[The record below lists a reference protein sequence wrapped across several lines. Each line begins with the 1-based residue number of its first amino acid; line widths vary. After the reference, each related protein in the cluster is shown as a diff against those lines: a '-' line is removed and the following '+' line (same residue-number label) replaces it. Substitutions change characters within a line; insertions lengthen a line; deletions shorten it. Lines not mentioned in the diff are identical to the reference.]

1 MSASTPFRLQST
13 PLDAG
18 VTLLEASAGTGKT
31 FTIAGI
37 VTRLIAL
44 NDLSIREILIVTFT
58 EAATRELRDRIRKRL
73 ALVSKE
79 LADRTGSDP
88 VTEALRNS
96 GVEIELLRRRLDL
109 ALASFDESS
118 ISTIHGFCQRILR
131 DHAFEGDAPFEAE
144 ILTETSDLFV
154 DLAHDFWHHTLR
166 PASTL
171 LAASVEQQGLSPEYL
186 AKLLVRLSRY
196 PTLTILPSEIK
207 PFDQTSAAIEK
218 AFEAVIN
225 AWKTEGSR
233 LCALIASHKSIS
245 KNKKDGFSEHRLAAF
260 RNALDRSIRCGL
272 ATEVSLEAIEA
283 FSEEAVDEQR
293 LTSKTALSNP
303 FPHDAFFSLCSR
315 FVSARKEW
323 IASLRAEWLR
333 FAKSELPKIKAS
345 RRIIT
350 FDDMLTLT
358 HSALRGPQGAALV
371 TAVRRQYRAALIDEF
386 QDTDPLQYEIFKRF
400 FGVPPHRLMLIG
412 DPKQSIY
419 GFRGADLFTYL
430 EARKD
435 AERASQPRVHTL
447 DTNYRSASNLVAAV
461 NDLFSFKP
469 DCFLQHGMTFTP
481 AESDGKAAEK
491 SPLQSGDRRSAPPM
505 VLVEAAIEGRDDQV
519 TELRH
524 RIAKDIATEISRLL
538 KSHHL
543 GQRPVTAADMA
554 ILVRSHREAA
564 LIEDVLRSAKIP
576 AVRHTDASV
585 FHTVEAQELLRVL
598 NAVLE
603 PANERVVRAALAT
616 TWLGLSASEIA
627 RLEDDAAALARWL
640 NLFSELR
647 QRWITRGFSTMFRHA
662 LIVEHGRRK
671 LAEQV
676 GGERK
681 LTNLL
686 QLGEL
691 AQHAERQLR
700 LSPVGVIEW
709 IREQRRSEKTTS
721 DEHVQRLEKDDDAV
735 KIVTI
740 HNSKG
745 LEYPIV
751 FCPSHWADK
760 KAKETLFH
768 DPGHD
773 SQLTLDLSEP
783 PINEHVA
790 LAAREALAEEVRLF
804 YVAVTRAIHRCYLY
818 VPQRKDPSK
827 TALGVVLGN
836 NLRGACQTLVDTAPS
851 RFELRPLH
859 PVQERL
865 TEVMSDDHP
874 ALRARELSR
883 RPSSERMIGSFSQ
896 WVAGVSE
903 EAPQDHDEIGES
915 SVTRDDV
922 LVDTTPLARLPR
934 GAATGIALHTVLEHA
949 DFQRVETLPPLVAQ
963 HFGSMISDAQVLD
976 VVTQHLSAMM
986 THPLRAA
993 AHQLQLKDVALTD
1006 RLNEVEFYYP
1016 IKRFDPKALASA
1028 TAITSS
1034 RFQFSPVDGFLRG
1047 FMDLVF
1053 RHDGRYYLL
1062 DWKSNWLGPKT
1073 SAYSRDRLDQA
1084 MNHSLYSLQSWLYA
1098 LALDRFLA
1106 QRVPDYRYERDFGG
1120 IFYIFVRGLD
1130 VKSPEH
1136 GVHFSKPEPAFIRK
1150 LGDTL
1155 LRPGAVR

>member
-1 MSASTPFRLQST
+1 MSAPTAFSLQST

-44 NDLSIREILIVTFT
+44 NDLPIKEILIVTFT

-73 ALVSKE
+73 VLVAKE
-79 LADRTGSDP
+79 LGDQTTSDP

-96 GVEIELLRRRLDL
+96 GVEVELLRRRLAL
-109 ALASFDESS
+109 ALVSFDESS

-144 ILTETSDLFV
+144 ILTDTADLFV

-166 PASTL
+166 PASTI
-171 LAASVEQQGLSPEYL
+171 LAAAVEHQGISPDYL

-196 PTLTILPSEIK
+196 PTLTVLPSVRK
-207 PFDQTSAAIEK
+207 SFAQTSVAAEK
-218 AFEAVIN
+218 AFEAVIG
-225 AWKTEGSR
+225 AWKTEGAR
-233 LCALIASHKSIS
+233 LCALIATHKSIS
-245 KNKKDGFSEHRLAAF
+245 KNKKDGFSEHRLGTF
-260 RNALDRSIRCGL
+260 RAALDRSARCDR
-272 ATEVSLEAIEA
+272 ATETSLEAIEA
-283 FSEEAVDEQR
+283 FSEEAIDEQR

-303 FPHDAFFSLCSR
+303 FPHDAFFSLCST
-315 FVSARKEW
+315 FIAARKEW
-323 IASLRAEWLR
+323 IASLRSEWLK
-333 FAKSELPKIKAS
+333 FAKSELPKIKAG

-358 HSALRGPQGAALV
+358 HSALRGPQASALV
-371 TAVRRQYRAALIDEF
+371 NAVRKQYRAALIDEF
-386 QDTDPLQYEIFKRF
+386 QDTDPLQYEIFRCF
-400 FGVPPHRLMLIG
+400 FGTAPHRLMLIG

-461 NDLFSFKP
+461 NALFSYKP
-469 DCFLQHGMTFTP
+469 DCFLQPGMTFMP
-481 AESDGKAAEK
+481 AKADGKAAEK
-491 SPLQSGDRRSAPPM
+491 APLQSGDRRSEPPM
-505 VLVEAAIEGRDDQV
+505 VLVEAPIEDRDDQV
-519 TELRH
+519 TELRR
-524 RIAKDIATEISRLL
+524 RIAKDIATEISKLL
-538 KSHHL
+538 KSHQL
-543 GQRPVTAADMA
+543 GTRPVTAADMA
-554 ILVRSHREAA
+554 ILVRSHREAV

-585 FHTVEAQELLRVL
+585 FHTAEAQELLRVL
-598 NAVLE
+598 SAVLE
-603 PANERVVRAALAT
+603 PTNERVVRTALAT
-616 TWLGLSASEIA
+616 SWLGCSASDIA
-627 RLEDDAAALARWL
+627 RLEDDAVALAHWL
-640 NLFSELR
+640 TLFSELR
-647 QRWITRGFSTMFRHA
+647 QRWITRGFSTMFRHL
-662 LIVEHGRRK
+662 LIVEHGRKK
-671 LAEQV
+671 LAEQI

-691 AQHAERQLR
+691 AQHAEQQLR
-700 LSPVGVIEW
+700 LSPVGLIEW
-709 IREQRRSEKTTS
+709 IREQRRHEKTTS

-751 FCPSHWADK
+751 FCPSHWTDK
-760 KAKETLFH
+760 KAKEILFH
-768 DPGHD
+768 DPSQN

-783 PINEHVA
+783 PINEHAA
-790 LAAREALAEEVRLF
+790 LAACEALAEEVRLF
-804 YVAVTRAIHRCYLY
+804 YVAVTRAVHRCYLY

-836 NLRGACQTLVDTAPS
+836 DLRGACQTLAERTPS
-851 RFELRPLH
+851 HFELRSLH
-859 PVQERL
+859 RVQERS
-865 TEVMSDDHP
+865 TEVISGEPP
-874 ALRARELSR
+874 ALRARELVR

-896 WVAGVSE
+896 WVGGVSDE
-903 EAPQDHDEIGES
+903 VPQDHDAIGEP

-922 LVDTTPLARLPR
+922 LADTTPLARLPR
-934 GAATGIALHTVLEHA
+934 GAATGIALHAVLEHA
-949 DFQRVETLPPLVAQ
+949 DFQHVETLTPLIAQ
-963 HFGSMISDAQVLD
+963 HFGSMIGDTQVLD
-976 VVTQHLSAMM
+976 NVTEHLSAMM
-986 THPLRAA
+986 SHPLRTT
-993 AHQLQLKDVALTD
+993 AHQLQLKDIALTD
-1006 RLNEVEFYYP
+1006 RLNEIEFYYP
-1016 IKRFDPKALASA
+1016 IKRFDPKVLASA
-1028 TAITSS
+1028 TAINSS

-1053 RHDGRYYLL
+1053 RHDDRYYLL
-1062 DWKSNWLGPKT
+1062 DWKSNWLGPT
-1073 SAYSRDRLDQA
+1073 SSAYSRDRLDHV
-1084 MNHSLYSLQSWLYA
+1084 MIRSLYSLQSWLYA

-1106 QRVPDYRYERDFGG
+1106 QRIPDYQYERDFGG
-1120 IFYIFVRGLD
+1120 VFYVFVRGLD
-1130 VKSPEH
+1130 LKTPEH
-1136 GVHFSKPEPAFIRK
+1136 GVHFSKPEPAFIQK

>member
-1 MSASTPFRLQST
+1 MSAPTAFSLQST

-44 NDLSIREILIVTFT
+44 NDLSIREILVVTFT

-73 ALVSKE
+73 VLVTKE
-79 LADRTGSDP
+79 LVEKTGSDP

-96 GVEIELLRRRLDL
+96 GIEIEVLRRRLDL

-118 ISTIHGFCQRILR
+118 ISTIHGFCQRVLR

-144 ILTETSDLFV
+144 ILTDTSDFFA

-171 LAASVEQQGLSPEYL
+171 LAATVEEQGLSPESL
-186 AKLLVRLSRY
+186 AALLVRLSRY
-196 PTLTILPSEIK
+196 PTLTVLPSVRR
-207 PFDQTSAAIEK
+207 PYDQTSEAIEK
-218 AFEAVIN
+218 AFEAVMH
-225 AWKTEGSR
+225 AWRTEGSR
-233 LCALIASHKSIS
+233 LCALFASHKSIS
-245 KNKKDGFSEHRLAAF
+245 KNKKDGYSEHRLEAF
-260 RNALDRSIRCGL
+260 RAALDRSLQSGI
-272 ATEVSLEAIEA
+272 ATKASLEAIEA
-283 FSEEAVDEQR
+283 FSEEAIDKQR
-293 LTSKTALSNP
+293 LSSKSAVSNP
-303 FPHDAFFSLCSR
+303 FPHEAFFSLCSG

-323 IASLRAEWLR
+323 TASLRAEWLK
-333 FAKSELPKIKAS
+333 FAKSELPKIKAAG
-345 RRIIT
+345 RIIT

-371 TAVRRQYRAALIDEF
+371 TAVRKQYRAALIDEF
-386 QDTDPLQYEIFKRF
+386 QDTDPLQYEIFKRLF
-400 FGVPPHRLMLIG
+400 DTPAHRLMLIG

-435 AERASQPRVHTL
+435 AERASQPRVYTL

-461 NDLFSFKP
+461 NDIFSLNP
-469 DCFLQHGMTFTP
+469 GCFLQHGMTFNP
-481 AESDGKAAEK
+481 AAADGQAGEK
-491 SPLQSGDRRSAPPM
+491 TPLQSAGRRSTPPM

-524 RIAKDIATEISRLL
+524 RIAADIATEISRLL
-538 KSHHL
+538 KSHQL
-543 GQRPVTAADMA
+543 GSQSVTAADIA
-554 ILVRSHREAA
+554 VLVRSHREAA
-564 LIEDVLRSAKIP
+564 LIEDVLRRARIP

-585 FHTVEAQELLRVL
+585 FHTVEAQELLRIL
-598 NAVLE
+598 SAVLE
-603 PANERVVRAALAT
+603 PSNERFVRAALAT
-616 TWLGLSASEIA
+616 TLLGVSASEIA
-627 RLEDDAAALARWL
+627 RLEGDAVALAHWL
-640 NLFSELR
+640 NLFSDLR
-647 QRWITRGFSTMFRHA
+647 QRWITRGFSTMFRHF
-662 LIVEHGRRK
+662 LIAEHGRRK

-691 AQHAERQLR
+691 AQHAEHKLR

-709 IREQRRSEKTTS
+709 IREQRRSERTTA

-768 DPGHD
+768 DPSHD

-783 PINEHVA
+783 PNKEHVA
-790 LAAREALAEEVRLF
+790 LAARETLAEEVRLF
-804 YVAVTRAIHRCYLY
+804 YVAVTRAVHRCYLY
-818 VPQRKDPSK
+818 VPARKDPSK
-827 TALGVVLGN
+827 TALGVVLGDE
-836 NLRGACQTLVDTAPS
+836 LRAACESLVKAAPP

-859 PVQERL
+859 PTPEQV
-865 TEVMSDDHP
+865 TEVMSDVLP

-896 WVAGVSE
+896 WVAGIAE
-903 EAPQDHDEIGES
+903 EVPQDHDEIGES
-915 SVTRDDV
+915 GAIRDDIS
-922 LVDTTPLARLPR
+922 VDTTPLARLPR
-934 GAATGIALHTVLEHA
+934 GAATGIALHAVLEHA
-949 DFQRVETLPPLVAQ
+949 DFQRVETLPPLVQQ
-963 HFGSMISDAQVLD
+963 HFGSMIKDAQVLD
-976 VVTQHLSAMM
+976 TLTQHLSAMM
-986 THPLRAA
+986 SHPLRAG
-993 AHQLQLKDVALTD
+993 AHQLELKDVAITD

-1016 IKRFDPKALASA
+1016 IKRFDAKTLASA
-1028 TAITSS
+1028 AAITSS

-1062 DWKSNWLGPKT
+1062 DWKSNWLGPKS
-1073 SAYSRDRLDQA
+1073 SAYSKDRLDQA
-1084 MNHSLYSLQSWLYA
+1084 MNQNLYSLQSWLYA
-1098 LALDRFLA
+1098 LALDRFLV
-1106 QRVPDYRYERDFGG
+1106 QRVPNYLYEHDFGG

-1130 VKSPEH
+1130 TKNPEH
-1136 GVHFSKPEPAFIRK
+1136 GVHFSKPEPAFIKK
-1150 LGDTL
+1150 LGDAL
-1155 LRPGAVR
+1155 LRNGLAR